1 MITSCKHCQRQI
13 RDCTAIEPASP
24 VHTTGI
30 GWYHTDDGHERCPGG
45 RTMAAPVSLVNV
57 NCPAHQRRPD
67 RDCIPCVTAS
77 QVMIFFH
84 EKDRCMP
91 DRCVW
96 PHAQYG

>member
-1 MITSCKHCQRQI
+1 
-13 RDCTAIEPASP
+13 
-24 VHTTGI
+24 
-30 GWYHTDDGHERCPGG
+30 
-45 RTMAAPVSLVNV
+45 MAAPVSLVNV